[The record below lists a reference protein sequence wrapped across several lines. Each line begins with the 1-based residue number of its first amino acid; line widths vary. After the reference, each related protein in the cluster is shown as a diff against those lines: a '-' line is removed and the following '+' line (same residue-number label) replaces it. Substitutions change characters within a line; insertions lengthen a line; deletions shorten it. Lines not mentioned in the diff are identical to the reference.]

1 MSRKDVT
8 GDGVYTQKDL
18 LVERGVLKKK
28 GDKIVKAKKGKFMC
42 SPRKLE
48 AGAMGVSRRGK

>member
-28 GDKIVKAKKGKFMC
+28 GNKIVKAKKGKFMC
-42 SPRKLE
+42 APRKLE
-48 AGAMGVSRRGK
+48 AGAMDMPRRGS

>member
-18 LVERGVLKKK
+18 LVEHGVLKKK
-28 GDKIVKAKKGKFMC
+28 GDKIVKAKKGKFM
-42 SPRKLE
+42 SN
-48 AGAMGVSRRGK
+48 GKCNVGGRNITWQ